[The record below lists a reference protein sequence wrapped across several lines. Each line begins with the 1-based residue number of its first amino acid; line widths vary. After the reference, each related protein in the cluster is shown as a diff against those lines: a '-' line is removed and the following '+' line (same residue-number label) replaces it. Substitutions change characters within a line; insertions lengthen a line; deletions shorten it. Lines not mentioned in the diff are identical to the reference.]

1 MSKKEDEM
9 KYLEVFR
16 NILQVK
22 KTLIE
27 QCKLVMNTKMI
38 FYKTFEKLE
47 QESYF
52 IN

>member
-27 QCKLVMNTKMI
+27 
-38 FYKTFEKLE
+38 
-47 QESYF
+47 
-52 IN
+52 